1 MPIQVTAEEEISV
14 GICSIVEGAAPES
27 HYVAVFEDDGDTG
40 YFYALDPSFDGNPI
54 QDAVHI
60 YNVSNVTDRA
70 KPSVVKMAGLS
81 IQGKPFCLSIVIR
94 MLSSTSKRREPFVEL
109 AFHLQHPQA
118 FVLAGVM
125 SGAKLHFSC
134 SHDALQ
140 PFHREN
146 AFRPTGSKH
155 SHVTR

>member
-70 KPSVVKMAGLS
+70 KPSVVKIGWSVDSRKAVLLINSYPHAIFDFEAKRAFCRTGFPPPASTGLCAC
-81 IQGKPFCLSIVIR
+81 G
-94 MLSSTSKRREPFVEL
+94 
-109 AFHLQHPQA
+109 
-118 FVLAGVM
+118 
-125 SGAKLHFSC
+125 
-134 SHDALQ
+134 SHEWSEAALQ
-140 PFHREN
+140 LF
-146 AFRPTGSKH
+146 A
-155 SHVTR
+155 